1 MANGVFGD
9 RAGRVALEVLELLA
23 GQAPPEA
30 LEALIEEAGASGAA
44 DLASLNRVRQLALDL
59 QRQAARHR
67 HREAGLTALLGAARD
82 LAAAESLDALLRTVC
97 RQARVLLGAEL
108 AYAAL
113 PGPDGV
119 LVVRAV
125 DGHAAQVAPG
135 GRLPGLPWHRAAF
148 WTADV
153 LADGR
158 VGRGS
163 EADALLRGEGVRA
176 LLAVPLRSG
185 PGLADGGGEAPG
197 GTAGG
202 AGGSAAGGAGV
213 LCVAERRVR
222 HHSADDV
229 SLLGALGDLA
239 ALAVERARSVRDSEG
254 ARDALRRAG
263 RAAAIGAELV
273 EAALSGA
280 EPAALAARA
289 AGLVGAD
296 CSVRLHAPDTTVLAE
311 AGELPAGQ
319 DSLSTVLAGMRAHQA
334 GGPVADE
341 DGVWSVPV
349 RAGEDM
355 LGTLLLHAPEAAPA
369 DPLAG
374 GGPAGRADGGAD
386 AVPRAVAQGFAVLLQ
401 LDRSRSA
408 AADGRL
414 RDELLDAL
422 LSARGGALQPGE
434 LRERALRLGVDL
446 ALPHVLAVARPGRDA
461 HSRAAVWAA
470 AYARRLRGLTT
481 PRDGRIVLLLPGSA
495 AGETARE
502 VSRHMTRLLGG
513 PVTVAGSGPL
523 RGAGEVPEGYR
534 EALRCLEALTA
545 LGAEGRAGAADELGF
560 LGVLLSGRR
569 DAVGFVEATIGTVL
583 DYDRQRCTELERTLR
598 AYFAAGGSPTHAA
611 QRLFVHA
618 NTVARRLERIGELL
632 GADWQRP
639 ERALEIQLALRLSEV
654 RGGLLA
660 DPPQAQAQPQ
670 IQSPPQP
677 APPPAPHSSP
687 PPSPATPSSPA
698 GRAAAPAPG
707 RRGATPP
714 PDARRGAYR
723 APVPEPS
730 GCGRRSPGGPA
741 APPPE

>member
-1 MANGVFGD
+1 V
-9 RAGRVALEVLELLA
+9 E
-23 GQAPPEA
+23 
-30 LEALIEEAGASGAA
+30 
-44 DLASLNRVRQLALDL
+44 LASLNRVRQLALTL
-59 QRQAARHR
+59 HRQAARHR

-97 RQARVLLGAEL
+97 RQARVLLGTEL

-113 PGPDGV
+113 PGPDGA

-125 DGHAAQVAPG
+125 DGHAAHFVPG
-135 GRLPGLPWHRAAF
+135 GRLPDGLRGLPGAF

-153 LADGR
+153 LADDR
-158 VGRGS
+158 VGRDPGVRG
-163 EADALLRGEGVRA
+163 LLRGEGVRA
-176 LLAVPLRSG
+176 LLAVPLPLG
-185 PGLADGGGEAPG
+185 PGSGSGSGGPGPGPADGPGAGAGGGEGEGEAADG
-197 GTAGG
+197 
-202 AGGSAAGGAGV
+202 AAGWAGV

-239 ALAVERARSVRDSEG
+239 ALAVERARSVRES
-254 ARDALRRAG
+254 AATRDALRRAE
-263 RAAAIGAELV
+263 RAAVIGAELV

-280 EPAALAARA
+280 EAAALAARA
-289 AGLVGAD
+289 ADLIGGE

-341 DGVWSVPV
+341 SGVWSVPV

-355 LGTLLLHAPEAAPA
+355 LGTLLLHAPDAAPA
-369 DPLAG
+369 DPLA
-374 GGPAGRADGGAD
+374 AGASDLPGGAD

-422 LSARGGALQPGE
+422 LSARDGTLQPGE

-446 ALPHVLAVARPGRDA
+446 ALPHVLAVARPARDA

-481 PRDGRIVLLLPGSA
+481 PREGGIVLLLPGSA

-502 VSRHMTRLLGG
+502 VSRHLARLLGG

-654 RGGLLA
+654 RGGLFA
-660 DPPQAQAQPQ
+660 DPPPPT
-670 IQSPPQP
+670 SPSS
-677 APPPAPHSSP
+677 PHSP
-687 PPSPATPSSPA
+687 PATPSSPSS
-698 GRAAAPAPG
+698 RSAAPAPE
-707 RRGATPP
+707 RAGAG

-723 APVPEPS
+723 AAVPEPS
-730 GCGRRSPGGPA
+730 GCGRRPPGGPS
-741 APPPE
+741 APPPG